1 MKKLLSV
8 LLAVMMLFGVLA
20 MTAAAEN
27 FDMGYHKAASSL
39 RSEVGLGADASFG
52 KADGDWVLIYFNA
65 GGFTTNSLVG
75 MYDADAG
82 AVVVQNPGYKGNFW
96 FVPDDPTASS
106 YFIGKNS
113 RVTLPRMLGNEVQS
127 FEGWKCLANGNA
139 YVAGQTISISLDMV
153 NELGVVE
160 FEPIAGYAQP
170 EEDTMGT
177 ILGILIK
184 VFGSI
189 VGLLFCN
196 GDVTAGQELVSGVL
210 GGIVG

>member
-39 RSEVGLGADASFG
+39 RSEVGLDADASFG
-52 KADGDWVLIYFNA
+52 KVEGDFVLIYFNA

-82 AVVVQNPGYKGNFW
+82 AVVVQNPGFAGNFW
-96 FVPDDPTASS
+96 LIPDDVTST
-106 YFIGKNS
+106 YYIGANS
-113 RVTLPRMLGNEVQS
+113 RVVLPRMLGNDIQS
-127 FEGWKCLANGNA
+127 FEGWRCLGNGQS
-139 YVAGQTISISLDMV
+139 YVAGQSITITLDMV
-153 NELGVVE
+153 NDLGVVE

-170 EEDTMGT
+170 EEDTMDT

-189 VGLLFCN
+189 IGLLFCN
-196 GDVTAGQELVSGVL
+196 GDVVAGQEMVSGIL

>member
-1 MKKLLSV
+1 MKKILSV

-20 MTAAAEN
+20 MTASAEN
-27 FDMGYHKAASSL
+27 FDMGYSKAASCL
-39 RSEVGLGADASFG
+39 RSEVGLGADEVFG
-52 KADGDWVLIYFNA
+52 RTEGQFVLVYFNT
-65 GGFTTNSLVG
+65 GGFATNSLVG

-82 AVVVQNPGYKGNFW
+82 CTVVQNPGYEGNFW
-96 FVPDDPTASS
+96 LVPDDPTSS
-106 YFIGKNS
+106 YFIGQNG
-113 RVTLPRMLGNEVQS
+113 RIPLPRMLGNEVQS
-127 FEGWKCLANGNA
+127 FEGWRCLANGQS
-139 YVAGQTISISLDMV
+139 YVAGQTISITLDMV
-153 NELGVVE
+153 NNLGVVE

-189 VGLLFCN
+189 IGLLFCN
-196 GDVTAGQELVSGVL
+196 GDVVAGQEMVSGIL